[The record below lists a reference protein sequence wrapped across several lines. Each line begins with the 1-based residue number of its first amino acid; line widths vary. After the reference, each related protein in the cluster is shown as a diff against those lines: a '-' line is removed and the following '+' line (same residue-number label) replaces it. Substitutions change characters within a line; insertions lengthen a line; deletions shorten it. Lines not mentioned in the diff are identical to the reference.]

1 MNLYEGKSIRNVG
14 IVGHSGSGKT
24 SLISAALFDTGATN
38 RLGRVDDGNAP
49 TDYDEDEI
57 ERKITIGAKLAFCE
71 WNKTKINMLD
81 TPGFGNFIQEARGA
95 LRVAD
100 AALVAVDAVAG
111 VMVQTE
117 KVWSYADEFG
127 LPRMILINRM
137 DRETASFERSIE
149 SIQQRLGRT
158 CVPIQVPIGAE
169 KKFKGVVDLIQKKA
183 FVFAADGTGKF
194 MESAIPDDIAVVA
207 EEYREKLI
215 EAVAES
221 DEKLMEKFFD
231 SGTLPDEDIVAGLRK
246 QVSEGK
252 IYPVLFSSATANI
265 GIAQLLNAIV
275 NYLPDAVSRGTVTGK
290 DSRGADVERKIADS
304 EPFSAFVFKTFSD
317 PFTGRISLF
326 RIYSGVLTAETQPFS
341 VTKGVTERFGQIA
354 TLQGKTLVTTTKL
367 HAGDIG
373 AAPKLKETVT
383 GDTLSDKTHQITYPA
398 VKWVEPVI
406 SFAIEPK
413 SRGDEDKI
421 SSAIHK
427 LMDEDLG
434 LGYSREVQTKE
445 FLLSGQGQMHVELA
459 VARLKKR
466 YGVEVLLH
474 PPKVPYRE
482 TIKGKADVQGK
493 HKKQSGGHGQYGDCK
508 IRMEPLP
515 RGGDFEFVN
524 EVFGG
529 AIPRNYIP
537 AVEKGIQEARI
548 KGVLAGFPTVDFRV
562 ILYDGSYHDVDSSE
576 MAFKIAGS
584 LAFKKAIREAKPILL
599 EPVMNVEVNAP
610 EEFAGD
616 LMGDLNSRRGRVQ
629 GMDVQGRNTVIKAQV
644 PLSEVL
650 SYASDLT
657 SKTGARGSYTMEFS
671 HYDEVP
677 SQLAEKIIAH
687 AKAGA
692 SGEAEDEES

>member
-1 MNLYEGKSIRNVG
+1 VNVYEGKNIRNVG
-14 IVGHSGSGKT
+14 IVGHGGSGKT
-24 SLISAALFDTGATN
+24 SLVSAILFDTGATT
-38 RLGRVDDGNAP
+38 RLGRVEDGNTT
-49 TDYDEDEI
+49 TDYDEEEI
-57 ERKITIGAKLAFCE
+57 ERKITISAKLAFCE
-71 WNKTKINMLD
+71 WNKNKINMLD
-81 TPGFGNFIQEARGA
+81 TPGFVNFIQEARGA

-100 AALVAVDAVAG
+100 AAVIVVDAVAG

-117 KVWSYADEFG
+117 KAWGYAEEFG
-127 LPRMILINRM
+127 LARLIVVNRM
-137 DRETASFERSIE
+137 DRETVNFERSLD
-149 SIQQRLGRT
+149 SIHQLLGRS
-158 CVPIQVPIGAE
+158 CVPIQVPIGQE
-169 KKFKGVVDLIQKKA
+169 RTFKGVVDLVSMKA
-183 FVFAADGTGKF
+183 YTTAGDGTAKF
-194 MESAIPDDIAVVA
+194 TEGPIPPDVEPRAK
-207 EEYREKLI
+207 EYRDKLV
-215 EAVAES
+215 ESVAES

-231 SGTLPDEDIVAGLRK
+231 SGTLSDEELISGLKK
-246 QVSEGK
+246 QVAEGK
-252 IYPVLFSSATANI
+252 LYPIVYTSATANI
-265 GIAQLLNAIV
+265 GIPQLLNAIL
-275 NYLPDAVSRGTVTGK
+275 NYVPDAVARGTVTGK
-290 DSRGADVERKIADS
+290 NGQGAEVTRKIADS
-304 EPFSAFVFKTFSD
+304 EAFSAFSFKTYSD
-317 PFTGRISLF
+317 PFTGRITLF
-326 RIYSGVLTAETQPFS
+326 RVYSGVLTADTHPYNVNRS
-341 VTKGVTERFGQIA
+341 TAERFAQIA
-354 TLQGKTLVTTTKL
+354 TMQGKTLVTVSKL

-373 AAPKLKETVT
+373 AVAKLKETVT
-383 GDTLSDKTHQITYPA
+383 GDTMTEKGHEITYPA

-421 SSAIHK
+421 SQAIHK

-434 LGYSREVQTKE
+434 LGYSREPQTKE
-445 FLLSGQGQMHVELA
+445 FLLAGQGQMHVELA
-459 VARLKKR
+459 VSRLKKR

-515 RGGDFEFVN
+515 RGGDFEFKN

-529 AIPRNYIP
+529 AIPRNFIP
-537 AVEKGIQEARI
+537 AVEKGIQESRQ

-584 LAFKKAIREAKPILL
+584 LAFKKGIREAKPILL
-599 EPVMNVEVNAP
+599 EPVMNVEVVAP

-629 GMDVQGRNTVIKAQV
+629 GMDVRGRHTVIKAQV
-644 PLSEVL
+644 PLAEML

-657 SKTGARGSYTMEFS
+657 SKTGARGNYTMEFD

-677 SQLAEKIIAH
+677 AHLAEKIIAN
-687 AKAGA
+687 AKAGGT
-692 SGEAEDEES
+692 GEEEEEG

>member
-1 MNLYEGKSIRNVG
+1 VNVYEGKNIRNVG
-14 IVGHSGSGKT
+14 IVGHGGSGKT
-24 SLISAALFDTGATN
+24 SLISAILFNTGVMT
-38 RLGRVDDGNAP
+38 RLGRVEDGTTP
-49 TDYDEDEI
+49 TDYDEEEI
-57 ERKITIGAKLAFCE
+57 ERKITISAKLAFCE

-81 TPGFGNFIQEARGA
+81 TPGFGVFIQEARGA

-100 AALVAVDAVAG
+100 AAAVVVDAVSG

-117 KVWSYADEFG
+117 KVWAYAEEFG
-127 LPRMILINRM
+127 LARLIVVNRM
-137 DRETASFERSIE
+137 DRDTASFERSLE
-149 SIQQRLGRT
+149 SIQQLLGRT
-158 CVPIQVPIGAE
+158 CVPIQVPVGE
-169 KKFKGVVDLIQKKA
+169 ERKFKGVVDLVTMKA
-183 FVFAADGTGKF
+183 FTSTGDGSAKFTEGPIPADV
-194 MESAIPDDIAVVA
+194 EARAQ
-207 EEYREKLI
+207 EYREKLV

-231 SGTLPDEDIVAGLRK
+231 SGTLSDEELVSGLTK
-246 QVSEGK
+246 QVAEGK
-252 IYPVLFSSATANI
+252 VYPIIYTSGTGNI
-265 GIAQLLNAIV
+265 GIPQLLNTIV
-275 NYLPDAVSRGTVTGK
+275 TYLPDATKSGSVTGK
-290 DSRGADVERKIADS
+290 DAKGNDVERKIADS

-317 PFTGRISLF
+317 PFTGRVSLY
-326 RIYSGVLTAETQPFS
+326 RVYSGVMSAEVHPYNVNKS
-341 VTKGVTERFGQIA
+341 VAERFAQIA
-354 TLQGKTLVTTTKL
+354 AMQGKTLVQVPKL

-373 AAPKLKETVT
+373 AVAKLKETAT
-383 GDTLSDKTHQITYPA
+383 GDTLTDKVHEITYPS

-421 SSAIHK
+421 SQAIHK

-434 LGYSREVQTKE
+434 LGYSREPQTKE
-445 FLLSGQGQMHVELA
+445 FLLAGQGQMHVELA
-459 VARLKKR
+459 VSRLKKR

-508 IRMEPLP
+508 IKMEPLP

-524 EVFGG
+524 EIFGG
-529 AIPRNYIP
+529 SIPKNFIP
-537 AVEKGIQEARI
+537 AVEKGIQESRQ

-599 EPVMNVEVNAP
+599 EPVMNVEVTAP

-629 GMDVQGRNTVIKAQV
+629 GMEVRGRSTVIKAKV
-644 PLSEVL
+644 PLAEML

-657 SKTGARGSYTMEFS
+657 SKTGARGSYSMEFD

-677 SQLAEKIIAH
+677 AHMADKVIAG
-687 AKAGA
+687 AKAGQT
-692 SGEAEDEES
+692 GEAEDEE

>member
-1 MNLYEGKSIRNVG
+1 VNVYEGRNIRNVG
-14 IVGHSGSGKT
+14 IVGHGGSGKT
-24 SLISAALFDTGATN
+24 SLVSAMLFDTGATN

-57 ERKITIGAKLAFCE
+57 ERKITISAKLAFCE
-71 WNKTKINMLD
+71 WNKNKINILD

-100 AALVAVDAVAG
+100 AAIVVVDAVSG

-117 KVWSYADEFG
+117 KGWAYADEFQ
-127 LPRMILINRM
+127 LPRLVVVNRM
-137 DRETASFERSIE
+137 DRDTASFERSLE
-149 SIQQRLGRT
+149 SIQQTLGRM
-158 CVPIQVPIGAE
+158 CVPIQVPLGEE
-169 KKFKGVVDLIQKKA
+169 KGFKGIADLVQMKA
-183 FVFAADGTGKF
+183 FVYQTDGSGKF
-194 MESAIPDDIAVVA
+194 SESAIPADATA
-207 EEYREKLI
+207 RAQEYREKLI

-231 SGTLPDEDIVAGLRK
+231 SGSLSDEELVSGLKK
-246 QVSEGK
+246 QVAEGK
-252 IYPVLFSSATANI
+252 IYPMLYTSGTGNI
-265 GIAQLLNAIV
+265 GIQPLLNAIV
-275 NYLPDAVSRGTVTGK
+275 NLLPDAVAGGTVKGK
-290 DSRGADVERKIADS
+290 DSQGKDIQRKIAES

-326 RIYSGVLTAETQPFS
+326 RVYSGTLTTELQPYNPS
-341 VTKGVTERFGQIA
+341 KGATERFGSIVL
-354 TLQGKTLVTTTKL
+354 LQGKTQVAVPRL

-373 AAPKLKETVT
+373 AAAKLKETQT
-383 GDTLSDKTHQITYPA
+383 GDTLCDKAHPISYSP
-398 VKWVEPVI
+398 VKWIEPVI

-413 SRGDEDKI
+413 SRGDEEKI
-421 SSAIHK
+421 STAIHR

-434 LGYSREVQTKE
+434 IRYAREPQTKE
-445 FLLSGQGQMHVELA
+445 FLISGQGQMHVEMA

-482 TIKGKADVQGK
+482 TVKGKADVQGK

-508 IRMEPLP
+508 IRIEPLP

-524 EVFGG
+524 EIFGG
-529 AIPRNYIP
+529 AIPRNFIP
-537 AVEKGIQEARI
+537 AVEKGIQEARQ

-562 ILYDGSYHDVDSSE
+562 VLYDGSYHDVDSSE

-584 LAFKKAIREAKPILL
+584 LAFKKGIKEAKPILL
-599 EPVMNVEVNAP
+599 EPVMNVEVQGP

-629 GMDVQGRNTVIKAQV
+629 GMEVRGHSTIIKAQV
-644 PLSEVL
+644 PLSEML
-650 SYASDLT
+650 NYASDLT

-677 SQLAEKIIAH
+677 AHLADKVIAS

-692 SGEAEDEES
+692 AGEEEEEE

>member
-1 MNLYEGKSIRNVG
+1 VNVYEGKNIRNVG
-14 IVGHSGSGKT
+14 IVGHGGSGKT
-24 SLISAALFDTGATN
+24 SLVSAILFDTGATN

-49 TDYDEDEI
+49 TDYDEEEI
-57 ERKITIGAKLAFCE
+57 ERKITISAKLAFCE
-71 WNKTKINMLD
+71 WNKNKINMLD

-100 AALVAVDAVAG
+100 AAVVVVDAVSG

-117 KVWSYADEFG
+117 KAWGYAEEFQ
-127 LPRMILINRM
+127 LPRLVVVNRM
-137 DRETASFERSIE
+137 DRDTASFERSLE
-149 SIQQRLGRT
+149 SIQQTLGRL
-158 CVPIQVPIGAE
+158 CVPIQIPLGAE
-169 KKFKGVVDLIQKKA
+169 KGFKGVADLIQMKA
-183 FVFAADGTGKF
+183 FVYQTDGSGKF
-194 MESAIPDDIAVVA
+194 SESAIPADIAGRA
-207 EEYREKLI
+207 QEYREKLV
-215 EAVAES
+215 ESVAES

-231 SGTLPDEDIVAGLRK
+231 TGSLSDEEMVTGLKK

-252 IYPVLFSSATANI
+252 LYPILYTSATGNI
-265 GIAQLLNAIV
+265 GIQPLLNSIL
-275 NYLPDAVSRGTVTGK
+275 NLLPDAAARGAVKGK
-290 DSRGADVERKIADS
+290 DGQGKEVERKMKDS

-326 RIYSGVLTAETQPFS
+326 RVYSGSLTTEVQPYN
-341 VTKGVTERFGQIA
+341 VNKGVVERFGSIVV
-354 TLQGKTLVTTTKL
+354 LQGKTQVAVPRLL
-367 HAGDIG
+367 AGDI
-373 AAPKLKETVT
+373 AAVAKLKETQT
-383 GDTLSDKTHQITYPA
+383 GDTLCDKAHIISYPA
-398 VKWVEPVI
+398 VKWIEPVI

-413 SRGDEDKI
+413 SRGDEEKI
-421 SSAIHK
+421 STAIHK

-434 LGYSREVQTKE
+434 IRYAREPQTKE
-445 FLLSGQGQMHVELA
+445 FLLSGQGQMHVEMA

-515 RGGDFEFVN
+515 RGSDFQFVN
-524 EVFGG
+524 EIFGG
-529 AIPRNYIP
+529 AIPKNFIP
-537 AVEKGIQEARI
+537 AVEKGIQEARQ

-562 ILYDGSYHDVDSSE
+562 VLYDGSYHDVDSSE

-584 LAFKKAIREAKPILL
+584 LAFKKGIKEARPILL
-599 EPVMNVEVNAP
+599 EPVMNVEVQGP

-629 GMDVQGRNTVIKAQV
+629 GMEVRGHTTIIKAQV
-644 PLSEVL
+644 PLAEML

-657 SKTGARGSYTMEFS
+657 SKTGARGSYSMEFS

-677 SQLAEKIIAH
+677 GHLSDKVIAN
-687 AKAGA
+687 AKAGIT
-692 SGEAEDEES
+692 GEEEEEE

>member
-1 MNLYEGKSIRNVG
+1 MNVYEGKNIRNVG
-14 IVGHSGSGKT
+14 IVGHGGSGKT
-24 SLISAALFDTGATN
+24 SLVSAILFDTGATN

-49 TDYDEDEI
+49 TDYDDEEI
-57 ERKITIGAKLAFCE
+57 ERRITISAKLAFCE
-71 WNKTKINMLD
+71 WNKNKINLLD

-95 LRVAD
+95 LRIAD
-100 AALVAVDAVAG
+100 AALVVVDAVSG

-117 KVWSYADEFG
+117 KTWAYAEEFQ
-127 LPRMILINRM
+127 LPRLVVVNRM
-137 DRETASFERSIE
+137 DRDTASFERSLE
-149 SIQQRLGRT
+149 SIQQTLGRL
-158 CVPIQVPIGAE
+158 CVPIQIPLGE
-169 KKFKGVVDLIQKKA
+169 ERGFKGVVDLIQMKA
-183 FVFAADGTGKF
+183 YTYQPDASGKF
-194 MESAIPDDIAVVA
+194 TEGAIPADATSRA
-207 EEYREKLI
+207 QEYREKLV

-231 SGTLPDEDIVAGLRK
+231 SGSLSDDDMVTGLKK

-252 IYPVLFSSATANI
+252 IYPVLYTSAVTNI
-265 GIAQLLNAIV
+265 GIQPLLNAILSL
-275 NYLPDAVSRGTVTGK
+275 LPDAVARGTVTGK
-290 DSRGADVERKIADS
+290 DLHGKEIQRKMSDS

-317 PFTGRISLF
+317 PFTGRITLF
-326 RIYSGVLTAETQPFS
+326 RVYSGTATTEVQPYNAN
-341 VTKGVTERFGQIA
+341 KGITERFGSIVL
-354 TLQGKTLVTTTKL
+354 LQGKTQVGVPKV
-367 HAGDIG
+367 HAGDI
-373 AAPKLKETVT
+373 ASVAKLKDTQT
-383 GDTLSDKTHQITYPA
+383 GDTLCDKAHPIIYDP
-398 VKWVEPVI
+398 VNWIEPVI

-413 SRGDEDKI
+413 SRGDEEKI
-421 SSAIHK
+421 STAIHR

-434 LGYSREVQTKE
+434 LRYSREPQTKE
-445 FLLSGQGQMHVELA
+445 FLISGQGQMHVEIA

-515 RGGDFEFVN
+515 RGSDFEFVN
-524 EVFGG
+524 EIFGG
-529 AIPRNYIP
+529 AIPRNFIP
-537 AVEKGIQEARI
+537 AVEKGIQEARH

-584 LAFKKAIREAKPILL
+584 LAFKKAIKEAKPILL
-599 EPVMNVEVNAP
+599 EPIMNVEVQGP

-629 GMDVQGRNTVIKAQV
+629 GMDVRGHTTIIKAQV
-644 PLSEVL
+644 PLSEML

-677 SQLAEKIIAH
+677 AHLADKVIAN

-692 SGEAEDEES
+692 AGEEEEEE

>member
-1 MNLYEGKSIRNVG
+1 VNVYEGKNIRNVG
-14 IVGHSGSGKT
+14 IVGHGGSGKT
-24 SLISAALFDTGATN
+24 SLISAILFDTGATN
-38 RLGRVDDGNAP
+38 RLGRVEDGNAP
-49 TDYDEDEI
+49 TDYDEEEI
-57 ERKITIGAKLAFCE
+57 DRKVTISAKLAFCE
-71 WNKTKINMLD
+71 WNKTKINLID

-100 AALVAVDAVAG
+100 AAVVVVDAVAG

-117 KVWSYADEFG
+117 KTWGYAEEFQ
-127 LPRMILINRM
+127 LPRLVVINRI
-137 DRETASFERSIE
+137 DRDTASFERSLE
-149 SIQQRLGRT
+149 SVQSLSRM
-158 CVPIQVPIGAE
+158 CVPIQIPIGVE
-169 KKFKGVVDLIQKKA
+169 KAFKGVIDLVQMKA
-183 FVFAADGTGKF
+183 YTYEGDGNGKF
-194 MESAIPDDIAVVA
+194 KEGEIPADLSAQAN
-207 EEYREKLI
+207 EYREKLV

-231 SGTLPDEDIVAGLRK
+231 AGTLSEEEVTSGLKK
-246 QVSEGK
+246 QVVEGK
-252 IYPVLFSSATANI
+252 LYPVLYTSAAANI
-265 GIAQLLNAIV
+265 GIQPLLNSV
-275 NYLPDAVSRGTVTGK
+275 VSLVPDATHRGTVTGK
-290 DSRGADVERKIADS
+290 DVQGNEIQRKIADT
-304 EPFSAFVFKTFSD
+304 EHFSAFVFKTFSD

-326 RIYSGVLTAETQPFS
+326 RVYSGVLTTEVQPYNVNRS
-341 VTKGVTERFGQIA
+341 TTERIGQIVL
-354 TLQGKTLVTTTKL
+354 LQGKTQVQVPKL

-373 AAPKLKETVT
+373 AVAKLKETQT
-383 GDTLSDKTHQITYPA
+383 GDTLADKAHQITYPA
-398 VKWVEPVI
+398 VKWIEPVI

-421 SSAIHK
+421 NTAIHK

-434 LGYSREVQTKE
+434 LRYSREPQTKE

-466 YGVEVLLH
+466 YGVEVALH

-524 EVFGG
+524 EIFGG
-529 AIPRNYIP
+529 AIPRNFIP
-537 AVEKGIQEARI
+537 AVEKGIQESRQ

-562 ILYDGSYHDVDSSE
+562 VLYDGSYHDVDSSE

-584 LAFKKAIREAKPILL
+584 LAFKKGIKEARPVLL
-599 EPVMNVEVNAP
+599 EPVMNVEVVGP

-629 GMDVQGRNTVIKAQV
+629 GMEVRGHNTIIKAQV
-644 PLSEVL
+644 PLAEML

-677 SQLAEKIIAH
+677 AHLSEKVIA
-687 AKAGA
+687 ASKAGA
-692 SGEAEDEES
+692 SGEEEEEE

>member
-1 MNLYEGKSIRNVG
+1 MNVYEGKNIRNVG
-14 IVGHSGSGKT
+14 IVGHGGSGKT
-24 SLISAALFDTGATN
+24 SLVSAMLFDTGATN

-57 ERKITIGAKLAFCE
+57 ERKITISAKLAFCE
-71 WNKTKINMLD
+71 WSKNKINLLD

-100 AALVAVDAVAG
+100 GAIVVVDAVSG

-117 KVWSYADEFG
+117 KTWAYAEEFQ
-127 LPRMILINRM
+127 LPRLIVVNRM
-137 DRETASFERSIE
+137 DRDTASFERSLS
-149 SIQQRLGRT
+149 SIQQSLGRM
-158 CVPIQVPIGAE
+158 CVPVQVPLGEE
-169 KKFKGVVDLIQKKA
+169 KAFKGVVDLLQMKA
-183 FVFAADGTGKF
+183 FTFQTDGSGKF
-194 MESAIPDDIAVVA
+194 AESPVPADAA
-207 EEYREKLI
+207 ALAQEYRDKLV
-215 EAVAES
+215 EAVAEG
-221 DEKLMEKFFD
+221 DEKLMEKFFENG
-231 SGTLPDEDIVAGLRK
+231 SLTDEELITGLRK
-246 QVSEGK
+246 QVSEGR
-252 IYPVLFSSATANI
+252 IYPVLYSSATGNI
-265 GIAQLLNAIV
+265 GVQPILNSIV
-275 NYLPDAVSRGTVTGK
+275 NLLPDAVARGSVTG
-290 DSRGADVERKIADS
+290 ADQHGKEIQRKVADG

-326 RIYSGVLTAETQPFS
+326 RVFSGTLTTEFQPYN
-341 VTKGVTERFGQIA
+341 VIKGITERLGSIVL
-354 TLQGKTLVTTTKL
+354 LQGKTQAAVPKL
-367 HAGDIG
+367 HAGDI
-373 AAPKLKETVT
+373 AAVAKLKETQT
-383 GDTLSDKTHQITYPA
+383 GDTLCDKAQPITYPA
-398 VKWVEPVI
+398 VKWIEPVI

-413 SRGDEDKI
+413 SRGDEEKI
-421 SSAIHK
+421 STAIHK

-434 LGYSREVQTKE
+434 LRYAREPQTKE
-445 FLLSGQGQMHVELA
+445 FLLSGQGQMHVEMA

-524 EVFGG
+524 EIFGG
-529 AIPRNYIP
+529 AIPRNFIP
-537 AVEKGIQEARI
+537 AVEKGIQESRQ

-584 LAFKKAIREAKPILL
+584 LAFKKGIKEAKPILL
-599 EPVMNVEVNAP
+599 EPVMNVEVQGP

-629 GMDVQGRNTVIKAQV
+629 GMEVRGHTTIIKAQV
-644 PLSEVL
+644 PLAEML
-650 SYASDLT
+650 TYASDLT

-677 SQLAEKIIAH
+677 VHLAEKVIAS

-692 SGEAEDEES
+692 AGEEEEEE

>member
-1 MNLYEGKSIRNVG
+1 VNVYEGKNIRNVG
-14 IVGHSGSGKT
+14 IVGHGGSGKT
-24 SLISAALFDTGATN
+24 SLISAILFNTGVMT
-38 RLGRVDDGNAP
+38 RLGRVEDGTTP
-49 TDYDEDEI
+49 TDHDEEEI
-57 ERKITIGAKLAFCE
+57 ERKITISAKLAFCE

-81 TPGFGNFIQEARGA
+81 TPGFGVFIQEARGA

-100 AALVAVDAVAG
+100 AAAVVVDAVAG

-117 KVWSYADEFG
+117 KTWAYAEEFG
-127 LPRMILINRM
+127 LARMIVVNRM
-137 DRETASFERSIE
+137 DRDTASFDRSLE
-149 SIQQRLGRT
+149 SIQQLLGRT
-158 CVPIQVPIGAE
+158 CVPIQVPIGE
-169 KKFKGVVDLIQKKA
+169 ERKFKGVVDLVSMKA
-183 FVFAADGTGKF
+183 FLSAGDGSAKFSEGPIPADVEARAK
-194 MESAIPDDIAVVA
+194 
-207 EEYREKLI
+207 EYREKLV

-231 SGTLPDEDIVAGLRK
+231 SGTLSDEELASGLTN
-246 QVSEGK
+246 QVREGK
-252 IYPVLFSSATANI
+252 IYPIVYTSGTGNI
-265 GIAQLLNAIV
+265 GIPQLLNTITT
-275 NYLPDAVSRGTVTGK
+275 YLPDATARGTVTGK
-290 DSRGADVERKIADS
+290 DAKGNEVERKIADS
-304 EPFSAFVFKTFSD
+304 EPFSAFVFKTYSD
-317 PFTGRISLF
+317 PFTGRVSLY
-326 RIYSGVLTAETQPFS
+326 RVYSGVLTAEVHPYNVS
-341 VTKGVTERFGQIA
+341 KSAAERFAQIA
-354 TLQGKTLVTTTKL
+354 TMQGKTLVTVPKL

-373 AAPKLKETVT
+373 AVAKLKETAT
-383 GDTLSDKTHQITYPA
+383 GDTLTDKVHEITYPP
-398 VKWVEPVI
+398 VKWIEPVI

-421 SSAIHK
+421 SQAIHK

-434 LGYSREVQTKE
+434 LGYSREPQTKE
-445 FLLSGQGQMHVELA
+445 FLLAGQGQMHVELA
-459 VARLKKR
+459 VSRLKKR

-508 IRMEPLP
+508 IKMEPLP

-524 EVFGG
+524 EIFGG
-529 AIPRNYIP
+529 SIPKNFIP
-537 AVEKGIQEARI
+537 AVEKGIQESRQ

-599 EPVMNVEVNAP
+599 EPVMNVEVSAP

-629 GMDVQGRNTVIKAQV
+629 GMEVRGRSTVIKAKV
-644 PLSEVL
+644 PLAEML

-657 SKTGARGSYTMEFS
+657 SKTGARGSYSMEFD

-677 SQLAEKIIAH
+677 AHLADKVIAG
-687 AKAGA
+687 AKAGQT
-692 SGEAEDEES
+692 GEEESDE

>member
-1 MNLYEGKSIRNVG
+1 MNVYEGKNIRNVG
-14 IVGHSGSGKT
+14 IVGHGGSGKT
-24 SLISAALFDTGATN
+24 SLISAILFDAGATT
-38 RLGRVDDGNAP
+38 RLGRVDDGNTT
-49 TDYDEDEI
+49 TDYDDEEI
-57 ERKITIGAKLAFCE
+57 ERKITISAKLACCE
-71 WNKTKINMLD
+71 WNKNKINLLD
-81 TPGFGNFIQEARGA
+81 TPGFVNFIQEARGA
-95 LRVAD
+95 LRVVDGA
-100 AALVAVDAVAG
+100 VAVVDAVSG

-117 KVWSYADEFG
+117 KAWGYADEFG
-127 LPRMILINRM
+127 LARMVVVNRM
-137 DRETASFERSIE
+137 DRETANFERSLE
-149 SIQQRLGRT
+149 SIQQSLGRM
-158 CVPIQVPIGAE
+158 CVPIQIPVGAE
-169 KKFKGVVDLIQKKA
+169 KGFKGVVDLVSMKA
-183 FVFAADGTGKF
+183 YIFAGDGTAKF
-194 MESAIPDDIAVVA
+194 TEAAIPADIDARA
-207 EEYREKLI
+207 KEYRDKLV
-215 EAVAES
+215 ESVAES
-221 DEKLMEKFFD
+221 DEGLMEKFFD
-231 SGTLPDEDIVAGLRK
+231 SGTLSDDELLSGMKK
-246 QVSEGK
+246 QVADGK
-252 IYPVLFSSATANI
+252 LYPIVYTSATANI
-265 GIAQLLNAIV
+265 GIPQCLNAIV
-275 NYLPDAVSRGTVTGK
+275 NYMPDAVTRGTVTGK
-290 DSRGADVERKIADS
+290 NMQGAEVTRKIADN

-317 PFTGRISLF
+317 PFTGRVSLF
-326 RIYSGVLTAETQPFS
+326 RVYSGVLSADTHPYNVNKS
-341 VTKGVTERFGQIA
+341 VAERFAQIA
-354 TLQGKTLVTTTKL
+354 TMQGKSLVQVPKL

-373 AAPKLKETVT
+373 AVAKLKDTVT
-383 GDTLSDKTHQITYPA
+383 GDTLTEKSHEIMYTS
-398 VKWVEPVI
+398 VKWIEPVI

-421 SSAIHK
+421 SQAIHK

-434 LGYSREVQTKE
+434 LGYTREKQTKE

-459 VARLKKR
+459 VSRLKKR

-524 EVFGG
+524 EIFGG
-529 AIPRNYIP
+529 SIPRNYIP
-537 AVEKGIQEARI
+537 AVEKGIQESRQ

-599 EPVMNVEVNAP
+599 EPVMNVEVVAP

-629 GMDVQGRNTVIKAQV
+629 GMDVRGRNTVIKAQV
-644 PLSEVL
+644 PLAEML

-657 SKTGARGSYTMEFS
+657 SKTGARGSYTMEFD

-677 SQLAEKIIAH
+677 GHLADKVIAN

-692 SGEAEDEES
+692 TGEEEEEE